1 MQAEV
6 GIDIPSDGEVGKP
19 SFAGYITERLGGL
32 EATVEAPKSSDNP
45 MNYPILNEEFPG
57 FMAQYNAMYRTIWM
71 PPSIPRDLVDAA
83 VERTRNERVI
93 VVDKIT
99 YQGQEE
105 IQRDLAVFKEALEG
119 LQFEEAFVPAAT
131 PSRSDEDPEHI
142 YPSEQAYLYAVADA
156 MREEYKAIVDAGFV
170 VQLDLGLP
178 ARNQVLP
185 GNPRPTWEEL
195 RRASEMQVEAYNHAL
210 QGIPEDRVR
219 YHLCWGSMNTPHT
232 SDIPLKEIVDLI
244 LKINAQAYSIE
255 AANPRHEHEWMVWQD
270 VKLPGRQDPDPGHHQ
285 PPDQRRRAP
294 GAGRLADQELR
305 QRGRQGERHRQHGL
319 RLLPGLEHDPG
330 PSGGPVGQAEGAGRR
345 RRAGQQGALGA
356 PLDHRAGRTGESA
369 CRLPVNV
376 LSILPHA
383 DL

>member
-1 MQAEV
+1 MNRSTDRILTTHVGSLVRPPDVLEGILKKVSGQPRDEAAFNEMVRKGVQENVRMQAEV

-32 EATVEAPKSSDNP
+32 QTTVEAPKSSASP

-71 PPSIPRDLVDAA
+71 PRSIPRDLVDAA
-83 VERTRNERVI
+83 VERSRDERVI
-93 VVDKIT
+93 VVDTIT

-105 IQRDLAVFKEALEG
+105 IQRDLAVYKEALEG

-131 PSRSDEDPEHI
+131 PSRSDEDPEHV

-185 GNPRPTWEEL
+185 GSPRPTWEEL

-210 QGIPEDRVR
+210 QASP
-219 YHLCWGSMNTPHT
+219 
-232 SDIPLKEIVDLI
+232 
-244 LKINAQAYSIE
+244 
-255 AANPRHEHEWMVWQD
+255 
-270 VKLPGRQDPDPGHHQ
+270 
-285 PPDQRRRAP
+285 
-294 GAGRLADQELR
+294 
-305 QRGRQGERHRQHGL
+305 
-319 RLLPGLEHDPG
+319 
-330 PSGGPVGQAEGAGRR
+330 
-345 RRAGQQGALGA
+345 
-356 PLDHRAGRTGESA
+356 RTGCGTTSA
-369 CRLPVNV
+369 G
-376 LSILPHA
+376 A
-383 DL
+383 A